1 MATGIACCVGIVT
14 TEDVDLSTD
23 RALSL
28 EEEEED
34 RGAYLTDLSLC
45 QRRQDQDYGYKC
57 EG

>member
-28 EEEEED
+28 EEEED
-34 RGAYLTDLSLC
+34 GRGAYLTDLSLC
-45 QRRQDQDYGYKC
+45 QRRQD
-57 EG
+57 